1 MRHYYDIY
9 CLLQN
14 DQVQAFIGT
23 NPYNEHKTR
32 RFPTVD
38 LQIPLSGNEALMMS
52 DASKR
57 SIYQKEYERRASLY
71 YQGQPPFDQ
80 VLEVIQQNLSRL

>member
-1 MRHYYDIY
+1 MRHYYDVY

-23 NPYNEHKTR
+23 TLYIEHKKR
-32 RFPTVD
+32 RFPSVD
-38 LQIPLSGNEALMMS
+38 LQTPLSENEALIMS
-52 DASKR
+52 DTNKR

-71 YQGQPPFDQ
+71 YQGQSPFDQ
-80 VLEVIQQNLSRL
+80 VLDVIQQNLSRL